1 MVLECQPTEPVVGLN
16 LLLRALGAFRIFQ
29 SDTWSQS
36 WKIKPQKKS
45 WQTRAYFTQER
56 KGLKIPATVAS
67 DMSRKSE
74 QNQGVEFKHSFC
86 NWPRGL
92 SSIAEKMEDH
102 CWEGPFFSIVY
113 MQKSPVRSSRR
124 SFWGEGKGCGKS
136 FDCIET
142 CLTNSFS
149 HPGLLECCP
158 VSSEDNLLFQGFLS
172 FNVEQLLSLPNT
184 KVF

>member
-1 MVLECQPTEPVVGLN
+1 
-16 LLLRALGAFRIFQ
+16 
-29 SDTWSQS
+29 
-36 WKIKPQKKS
+36 
-45 WQTRAYFTQER
+45 
-56 KGLKIPATVAS
+56 
-67 DMSRKSE
+67 
-74 QNQGVEFKHSFC
+74 
-86 NWPRGL
+86 
-92 SSIAEKMEDH
+92 
-102 CWEGPFFSIVY
+102 